1 MEEIREALPE
11 EIIATPTETVKPK
24 KKRTPAPPT
33 RTMEDLDGIAPKKMT
48 DKEKDLYIEELRRGI
63 QEIAEINSEWKDQ
76 TKSAFERARQA
87 EEDAKRVRDSANFK
101 LTAVK
106 DTIRVMTNNIMTILE
121 K

>member
-1 MEEIREALPE
+1 MEEIREILPE
-11 EIIATPTETVKPK
+11 ETTETVKPK

-48 DKEKDLYIEELRRGI
+48 DKEKDLYIAELRRGI
-63 QEIAEINSEWKDQ
+63 QEIAEINDEWKEQ

-87 EEDAKRVRDSANFK
+87 ETELTKIKDQANLKLNLINDNVRIMANN
-101 LTAVK
+101 V
-106 DTIRVMTNNIMTILE
+106 RTILE